1 MSDFHQNGLVTVL
14 HRLGASNLE
23 QLEKELERHA
33 ASNPIALVLQAL
45 KADPASKGQIHFG
58 GIQHLQ

>member
-33 ASNPIALVLQAL
+33 ASNPIANTANEV
-45 KADPASKGQIHFG
+45 IRR
-58 GIQHLQ
+58 